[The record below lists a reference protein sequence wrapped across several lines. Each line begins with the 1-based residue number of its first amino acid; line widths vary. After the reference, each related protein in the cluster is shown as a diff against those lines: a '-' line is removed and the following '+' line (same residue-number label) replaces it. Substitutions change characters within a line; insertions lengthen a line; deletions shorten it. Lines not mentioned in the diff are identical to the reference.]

1 MNEKDAFRLTV
12 ILPQVGESFNL
23 NSVLRAVKGVC
34 DSGISF
40 VFVLADMPRRQI
52 ECVEDAALHD
62 ERITVLVS
70 AAASYD
76 ELALE
81 GVMVAEGQTVVLSDF
96 ILLETIGDMAEITM
110 PILADLGRGSA
121 ECSCIEFG
129 LQIPITAIYAYEKS
143 YCARQLK
150 QIATTLRYPVLTPS
164 AVNRIVSMNAD
175 DIVMSQFSD
184 WRDSEKDSYK
194 LQMCTKAFSDLK
206 DALGDAYTGD
216 SLEIYGAIVSDILL
230 ERELHI
236 RSLVRQNS
244 DLVGEVRSL
253 GEDLSQAKKELKKV
267 RSSKSFTVGK
277 AITSIPRK
285 FKKVLASHGSTG
297 ARG

>member
-1 MNEKDAFRLTV
+1 M
-12 ILPQVGESFNL
+12 
-23 NSVLRAVKGVC
+23 KGVC

-150 QIATTLRYPVLTPS
+150 QIATTLRYPTLTPS

-206 DALGDAYTGD
+206 DALGGAYTGD
-216 SLEIYGAIVSDILL
+216 SLGIYGAIVSDILL

-236 RSLVRQNS
+236 RSLARQNS

-253 GEDLSQAKKELKKV
+253 REDLSQAKKELKKV

-285 FKKVLASHGSTG
+285 FKKVLTSHGSTG